1 MSRSKTDN
9 PERPKRH
16 AVKTRCIDYTGLPP
30 DAEIDRIDIEI
41 LTGRSPSEITRLLK
55 AEKFPLP
62 IEAKGERKRRWRY
75 ENVLQWLQSRSA
87 NAGGRTNG

>member
-1 MSRSKTDN
+1 MSHSKTST
-9 PERPKRH
+9 PRTPKRY
-16 AVKTRCIDYTGLPP
+16 AVKTRCIDYTRLPP

-55 AEKFPLP
+55 VGKFPLP

-75 ENVLQWLQSRSA
+75 GDVLQWLQSRSA
-87 NAGGRTNG
+87 NAGGRTHG